1 MAGTLSILV
10 AAVLAFVSGR
20 VPLAVVAVGVSLAL
34 WASGV
39 LDLDQALAGFGDP
52 TVLFI
57 ASLFVVIEALE
68 ATGVTAWAGSQ
79 VVRRAGTT
87 RTAVLVAVCLLVA
100 AVTAVITVNG
110 AVAALIPMVVVIA
123 TRTGIRVSHLLLP
136 LAFAAHAGSMLLLT
150 GTPVNIIVS
159 EAAADAGGRGFG
171 FFEFGLVG
179 VPLLAGTILLLVLLG
194 RFLLP
199 ERVPSELPHDLTAV
213 TGALRDQY
221 ALPADE
227 QLAGPE
233 QGIAEVVV
241 APRSALAGLHVFPGM
256 ATPSGDLVVVAVQ
269 RGGADLTGP
278 DSRLQPGDTLLLS
291 GSWEHLERHTA
302 GPDVLVVTPPA
313 ELRRGVPLGRG
324 AGRTV
329 VVLLGMVLLLATGAV
344 PPAVAG
350 LLAACALVL
359 SGALTPVQAFRN
371 IGWSTVVLV
380 AGMIPLSTAF
390 VTTGAAD
397 VAHGVRR
404 AAPHRAGARVFV
416 PPRRAQRRDAS
427 SAER

>member
-57 ASLFVVIEALE
+57 ASLFVVSEALE

-199 ERVPSELPHDLTAV
+199 ERSRASCRTTSPPSPVRCATS
-213 TGALRDQY
+213 TPCRRTSSS
-221 ALPADE
+221 PARNR
-227 QLAGPE
+227 GS
-233 QGIAEVVV
+233 
-241 APRSALAGLHVFPGM
+241 PRSWWPPGRPWPGSTSSPAWPPRAATSSSSPSSAGVRTSPARTRASSRG
-256 ATPSGDLVVVAVQ
+256 TPS
-269 RGGADLTGP
+269 
-278 DSRLQPGDTLLLS
+278 
-291 GSWEHLERHTA
+291 
-302 GPDVLVVTPPA
+302 
-313 ELRRGVPLGRG
+313 
-324 AGRTV
+324 
-329 VVLLGMVLLLATGAV
+329 
-344 PPAVAG
+344 
-350 LLAACALVL
+350 C
-359 SGALTPVQAFRN
+359 
-371 IGWSTVVLV
+371 
-380 AGMIPLSTAF
+380 
-390 VTTGAAD
+390 
-397 VAHGVRR
+397 
-404 AAPHRAGARVFV
+404 
-416 PPRRAQRRDAS
+416 
-427 SAER
+427 

>member
-57 ASLFVVIEALE
+57 ASLFVVSEALE

-79 VVRRAGTT
+79 VVRRAGAT
-87 RTAVLVAVCLLVA
+87 RTAVLA

-179 VPLLAGTILLLVLLG
+179 VPLLAGTIPLLVLLG

-269 RGGADLTGP
+269 RGGADLSGP
-278 DSRLQPGDTLLLS
+278 DSRLQPRDTLLLS

-302 GPDVLVVTPPA
+302 GP
-313 ELRRGVPLGRG
+313 
-324 AGRTV
+324 
-329 VVLLGMVLLLATGAV
+329 
-344 PPAVAG
+344 
-350 LLAACALVL
+350 
-359 SGALTPVQAFRN
+359 
-371 IGWSTVVLV
+371 
-380 AGMIPLSTAF
+380 
-390 VTTGAAD
+390 
-397 VAHGVRR
+397 
-404 AAPHRAGARVFV
+404 
-416 PPRRAQRRDAS
+416 
-427 SAER
+427 